1 MFSVVFI
8 DNTSVCFYNN
18 NIMNTKKRV
27 LSLVFL
33 SCFTMMSLSALDL
46 VFKVEPTVL
55 FPNVVQ
61 SNMQIS
67 PGGILQA
74 DFDLFNILTVGAEG
88 GYAYEQPKA
97 TDEGINIVFGGMNLG
112 VYYYPIS
119 RLYLGAG
126 GSFGVHSCITQV
138 QKSESESSTEK
149 KTLGG
154 LYYRGFGEVGFRV
167 NPSMSVNLVG
177 GWASYSAGTSLGDG
191 FIAGPFAAISLRLNG
206 HVGSNAKS
214 SAIDV
219 RITQDSEVFPV
230 YSSVYDYESF
240 GTIYIRNDEGA
251 ELRNVH
257 VSFRAGK
264 YTNSAK
270 LCGSADK
277 INRHKTAEFPLYA
290 DFSDEILGFTENGKI
305 SGEIVVEYEFLGKKM
320 SVTEPV
326 IVSVYNRNSFI
337 WGDSSALAAFI
348 SPDATEIATFAKEVA
363 GITRNNIYT
372 GMNANLQYAIGVVE
386 GLRLIGVGYSEDNV
400 TPYATYHNSY
410 DMDSIQYPLQT
421 LQFLSGDYDDLGIL
435 VCSCLQTINV
445 PTGYIPF
452 DDDFIVLVKLNIG
465 ASQALSN
472 FASTDGLVID
482 YDADEVYLALSM
494 KALNKGF
501 TASYKAGA
509 DAVEKIFSNEDAYYD
524 FVDTT
529 DAWSSYKPVAFSTNS
544 SVTTPKQDALVK
556 NIKSAIQDY
565 IASDIEAVIKR
576 ARDAGDSN
584 KLGVALVRAGRYS
597 EAKKEFQKS
606 ADKGS
611 IAAMNNVANILMI
624 EKNYSAAAAQYKKIL
639 DRDPSN
645 AVAQKGLE
653 NANAKIE

>member
-1 MFSVVFI
+1 M
-8 DNTSVCFYNN
+8 
-18 NIMNTKKRV
+18 KRAAIIA
-27 LSLVFL
+27 LLVSNML
-33 SCFTMMSLSALDL
+33 SLSALDF
-46 VFKVEPTVL
+46 VFKIEPTVM
-55 FPNVVQ
+55 FPGVTQ
-61 SNMQIS
+61 PNMQVA
-67 PGGILQA
+67 PGVTVQA
-74 DFDLFNILTVGAEG
+74 DLDFLNLLTAGVEG
-88 GYAYEQPKA
+88 GYLFEQPKA
-97 TDEGINIVFGGMNLG
+97 TDDGINTIFGGLNLG

-126 GSFGVHSCITQV
+126 AGFGVHSIMTQV
-138 QKSESESSTEK
+138 QKLDSEEASEK
-149 KTLGG
+149 KTLNG
-154 LYYRGFGEVGFRV
+154 LYYRGFGEVGFRI
-167 NPSMSVNLVG
+167 NPSLCVSLAG
-177 GWASYSAGTSLGDG
+177 GWSSYAAGSALGQG
-191 FIAGPFAAISLRLNG
+191 FISGPFAALSLRMNG
-206 HVGSNAKS
+206 HVGANAKS

-219 RITQDSEVFPV
+219 RINQDFDVFPV
-230 YSSVYDYESF
+230 YSTVYGYEPF
-240 GTIYIRNDEGA
+240 GTIYVKNDEGA
-251 ELRNVH
+251 ELRDVH

-270 LCGSADK
+270 LCGTVAK
-277 INRHKTAEFPLYA
+277 INRHTTVEFPLIA
-290 DFSDEILGFTENGKI
+290 DFSDEILGFTEDGKI
-305 SGEIVVEYEFLGKKM
+305 SGEIVIEYEFLGKKM

-326 IVSVYNRNSFI
+326 IVSVCNRNAFV

-348 SPDATEIATFAKEVA
+348 SPDSQEIATFAKEVA

-372 GMNANLQYAIGVVE
+372 GMNANLQYSIGIIE
-386 GLRLIGVGYSEDNV
+386 GLRLIGMGYSEDNT
-400 TPYATYHNSY
+400 TPYATYHY
-410 DMDSIQYPLQT
+410 DTEMDSIQYPLQT
-421 LQFLSGDYDDLGIL
+421 LQCLSGDYDDLGIL

-445 PTGYIPF
+445 PTGYIPY
-452 DDDFIVLVKLNIG
+452 DDDFIVLVKLNMG
-465 ASQALSN
+465 ANQALNN

-494 KALNKGF
+494 KALDKGF

-509 DAVEKIFSNEDAYYD
+509 DVVEKIFSDEDAYYD

-597 EAKKEFQKS
+597 EAKKEFQKA

-611 IAAMNNVANILMI
+611 ISAMNNVANILMI
-624 EKNYSAAAAQYKKIL
+624 EKNYTAAAAQYKAIL
-639 DRDPSN
+639 QKDPSN
-645 AVAQKGLE
+645 KTATKGLE